1 VILEGSTVQS
11 HKRRGTGH
19 EGQGTILGL
28 DVHAE
33 TIAVAIAEAD
43 GEVRSLGTIANRAE
57 SIRKLVKKLGPVE
70 QLKACYEA
78 GPTGYVLYWQLAE
91 LGVACEVIAPTLVP
105 MKAGDRVKTDRRDA
119 ERLAR
124 SHRSGDLTAVW
135 VPDEGSEA
143 LRDLVR
149 AREAAKADQ
158 LRARHRL
165 SKFLLRTGRRPET
178 KIKLWTGVHMTWVR
192 QLRFEHP
199 AQESTRLDYLHEVEH
214 MAERVLRLEQAI
226 TDAIKLATPE
236 MQEVIRDLQALRGI
250 AEISA
255 VTIVSE
261 LGTLSRFENA
271 RQLMGYSGAVPSENS
286 SGKRVQRGSITKA
299 GNAHLRRIA
308 VEAAWSY
315 RLRPGIGPRLRK
327 RQENVPEEIKEI
339 AWKAQIRLTKRYA
352 RLAAAGKDQRKIV
365 TAVGR
370 ELLGFIWAIG
380 IKAESA
386 AMQKMAA

>member
-1 VILEGSTVQS
+1 MKEKV
-11 HKRRGTGH
+11 RF
-19 EGQGTILGL
+19 LGL

-33 TIAVAIAEAD
+33 TIAVAVAEPT

-57 SIRKLVKKLGPVE
+57 SIRKLVKKLGSVD

-124 SHRSGDLTAVW
+124 SYRSGDLTAVW

-149 AREAAKADQ
+149 AREAAKQDQ

-165 SKFLLRTGRRPET
+165 SKFLLRSGQRPALGV
-178 KIKLWTGVHMTWVR
+178 KAWTQLYMAWVR
-192 QLRFEHP
+192 QLRFTQV

-214 MAERVLRLEQAI
+214 MAERVKRLEQAI
-226 TDAIKLATPE
+226 AEAVKLASPE
-236 MQEVIRDLQALRGI
+236 IQEVVKDLQALRGV
-250 AEISA
+250 AQISA
-255 VTIVSE
+255 VTIAAE
-261 LGTLSRFENA
+261 LGNITRFESA
-271 RQLMGYSGAVPSENS
+271 RQLMGYSGAVPSEDS
-286 SGKRVQRGSITKA
+286 SGKRLKRGSITKT

-315 RLRPGIGPRLRK
+315 RLRPGVGPALRK
-327 RQENVPEEIKEI
+327 RQEGVPEEIKEI
-339 AWKAQIRLTKRYA
+339 AWKAQIRLHKRYCK
-352 RLAAAGKDQRKIV
+352 LAAASKDQRKII

-380 IKAESA
+380 VKAEGA
-386 AMQKMAA
+386 ARQQMAA